1 MTTRSKALPLGLA
14 AVIFISLAASS
25 VSAGDH
31 SFSSV
36 VSHIKSN
43 YRAKQQGFFGA
54 MMLARFAVKVVR
66 PAGVKNFKV
75 AYLRNLDFTDR
86 PGKTEFQADARNLIS
101 NEWQPLVQYNSIKE
115 NQYTHVYY
123 TQEKDD
129 VKILVVTLQKDEAV
143 IVQAKFSPDKL
154 SKFIDDPKIIG
165 ISLND
170 KNDGNSQDSSKGTP
184 KKEDSDNSEKKPST

>member
-1 MTTRSKALPLGLA
+1 MTTRTKAVPLGLV
-14 AVIFISLAASS
+14 AVIFISLAAVS

-43 YRAKQQGFFGA
+43 YRARQQGFFGA

-75 AYLRNLDFTDR
+75 AYLRNLDFSDR
-86 PGKTEFQADARNLIS
+86 AGKAEFQAEARNMIS
-101 NEWQPLVQYNSIKE
+101 NEWQPLLQYSSMKE

-129 VKILVVTLQKDEAV
+129 VKVLIVTLQKDEAV

-170 KNDGNSQDSSKGTP
+170 KNDGNSP
-184 KKEDSDNSEKKPST
+184 R

>member
-1 MTTRSKALPLGLA
+1 MTTRTKALPLGLV
-14 AVIFISLAASS
+14 AVIFISLAATR

-75 AYLRNLDFTDR
+75 AYLKHLDFSDR
-86 PGKTEFQADARNLIS
+86 PGRTEFQAAARSVIS
-101 NEWQPLVQYNSIKE
+101 SEWQPLVQYNSMKQ

-123 TQEKDD
+123 TQEKDH
-129 VKILVVTLQKDEAV
+129 VKVLVVTLQKDEAV

-154 SKFIDDPKIIG
+154 SKFIDDPKVIG
-165 ISLND
+165 ISLKD
-170 KNDGNSQDSSKGTP
+170 KTDSDSHDSSEDA
-184 KKEDSDNSEKKPST
+184 KEDPNKGEKKPSA

>member
-1 MTTRSKALPLGLA
+1 MTTRSRMLPLAVA
-14 AVIFISLAASS
+14 AVIFFSLTATR
-25 VSAGDH
+25 VPAGDR

-43 YRAKQQGFFGA
+43 YRARQQSFFGA

-75 AYLRNLDFTDR
+75 AYLRNLDFSDR
-86 PGKTEFQADARNLIS
+86 PGRTEFQAAARNVIS
-101 NEWQPLVQYNSIKE
+101 SEWQPLVQYNSMKQ

-123 TQEKDD
+123 TQEKDH
-129 VKILVVTLQKDEAV
+129 VKLLVVTLQKDEAI
-143 IVQAKFSPDKL
+143 IVQTKFSPEKL

-165 ISLND
+165 ISLKD
-170 KNDGNSQDSSKGTP
+170 KNASDSR
-184 KKEDSDNSEKKPST
+184 